1 MTSLE
6 QLNTIFKECG
16 VSLEEAVTNLSE
28 CIDAVNRLI
37 VSFADIT
44 TENPNENSDL
54 EIFEQKRIQPLELE
68 NFIKF

>member
-16 VSLEEAVTNLSE
+16 VSLGEAIINLSE
-28 CIDAVNRLI
+28 CTNAMNRLAA
-37 VSFADIT
+37 SLADIT

-54 EIFEQKRIQPLELE
+54 EIFEQKRIQPLEFE